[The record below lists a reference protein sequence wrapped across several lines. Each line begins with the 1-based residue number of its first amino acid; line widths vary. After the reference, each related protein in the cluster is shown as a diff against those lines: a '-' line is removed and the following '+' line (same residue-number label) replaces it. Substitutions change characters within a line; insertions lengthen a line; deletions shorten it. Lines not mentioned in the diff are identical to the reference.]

1 MSDVLGYILSASTL
15 AIVLMKVAPILL
27 AALGG
32 AVTQQGNI
40 LNIGLEG
47 MMLIGAFTAISVGS
61 AAGSAFVGVVAAV
74 AAAIFLALL
83 YALATLYF
91 RADYIV
97 VGIGVNLLAAGLSV
111 FLLQVVYG
119 NPGVTPPSATIT
131 LPRIPLGP
139 IGSIPVLGEAINNQT
154 PLVWLAF
161 LCVPLYSV
169 FLYRTR
175 FGVHLRAVGEDEG
188 AAEAAGISVRRMKFI
203 SILISGA
210 LCGLGGAQLA
220 MATLGTFTAGMT
232 SGRGFIAVAA
242 LTFGLAKPVRTMV
255 AAFIF
260 GAADAIADQLGIAGV
275 NSNLALMT
283 PYIITILALVLAGIR
298 VRRVLT
304 TRSAGGDQQ
313 PALTG

>member
-1 MSDVLGYILSASTL
+1 MSDVLSQIFTAATL
-15 AIVLMKVAPILL
+15 AVILMKVAPILL
-27 AALGG
+27 AAIGG
-32 AVTQQGNI
+32 AFTQQGNI

-61 AAGSAFVGVVAAV
+61 AAESATVGVLAAV
-74 AAAIFLALL
+74 AAGMVLSLL
-83 YALATLYF
+83 YAVATLLL
-91 RADYIV
+91 RADFIV

-119 NPGVTPPSATIT
+119 NPGVTPPSASIT

-139 IGSIPVLGEAINNQT
+139 IGKIPVLGPAVDHQT

-161 LCVPLYSV
+161 LSVPVYSYL
-169 FLYRTR
+169 LYRTAY
-175 FGVHLRAVGEDEG
+175 GVHLRAVGEDEG
-188 AAEAAGISVRRMKFI
+188 AAQAAGIKVTRTRFI
-203 SILISGA
+203 SILVSGA
-210 LCGLGGAQLA
+210 LCGLAGAQLA
-220 MATLGTFTAGMT
+220 MATLGSFTAGMT

-260 GAADAIADQLGIAGV
+260 GAADAVADQLGVAGV

-283 PYIITILALVLAGIR
+283 PYVITILALVLAGLR
-298 VRRVLT
+298 LRKLVVAPRQ
-304 TRSAGGDQQ
+304 SAAAV
-313 PALTG
+313 PAT

>member
-1 MSDVLGYILSASTL
+1 MSNVLGHILTAATL
-15 AIVLMKVAPILL
+15 AVILMKVAPILL
-27 AALGG
+27 AAIGG

-47 MMLIGAFTAISVGS
+47 MMLIGAFSSIAVGS
-61 AAGSAFVGVVAAV
+61 WAGNALVGVVAAV
-74 AAAIFLALL
+74 ISALLLALL
-83 YALATLYF
+83 YAVATLNLK
-91 RADYIV
+91 ADFIV

-111 FLLQVVYG
+111 FLLQVLYG
-119 NPGVTPPSATIT
+119 NPGVTPPENSIN

-139 IGSIPVLGEAINNQT
+139 FAHIPVIGPAVDEQT

-161 LCVPLYSV
+161 ICVPLYSYL
-169 FLYRTR
+169 LYRTR

-188 AAEAAGISVRRMKFI
+188 AAEAAGISIKRMKFW
-203 SILISGA
+203 SILISGI

-220 MATLGTFTAGMT
+220 MATLGSFTAGMT

-260 GAADAIADQLGIAGV
+260 GAADAIADQLGVAGV

-283 PYIITILALVLAGIR
+283 PYIITIVALVLAGFR
-298 VRRVLT
+298 LRSLFGA
-304 TRSAGGDQQ
+304 RSARKPEAV
-313 PALTG
+313 PAS

>member
-1 MSDVLGYILSASTL
+1 MSNVLGHILTAATL
-15 AIVLMKVAPILL
+15 AVILMKVAPILL
-27 AALGG
+27 AAIGG

-47 MMLIGAFTAISVGS
+47 MMLIGAFASIAVGS
-61 AAGSAFVGVVAAV
+61 WAHNALVGVVAAV
-74 AAAIFLALL
+74 VSALLLSLL
-83 YALATLYF
+83 YAVATLNLK
-91 RADYIV
+91 ADFIV

-111 FLLQVVYG
+111 FLLQVLYG
-119 NPGVTPPSATIT
+119 NPGVTPPEHSIN
-131 LPRIPLGP
+131 LPGIPLGP
-139 IGSIPVLGEAINNQT
+139 LAHVPVIGPAVDQQT

-161 LCVPLYSV
+161 ICVPLYS
-169 FLYRTR
+169 FLLYRTR

-188 AAEAAGISVRRMKFI
+188 AAGAAGISIERMKFW
-203 SILISGA
+203 SILISGV

-220 MATLGTFTAGMT
+220 MATLGSFTAGMT

-260 GAADAIADQLGIAGV
+260 GAADALADQLGVAGV

-283 PYIITILALVLAGIR
+283 PYIITIVALVLAGFR
-298 VRRVLT
+298 L
-304 TRSAGGDQQ
+304 RSLFGSRA
-313 PALTG
+313 ATKREAVAAA

>member
-1 MSDVLGYILSASTL
+1 MSGVLSQIFTAATL
-15 AIVLMKVAPILL
+15 AVILMKVAPILL
-27 AALGG
+27 AAVGG
-32 AVTQQGNI
+32 AFTQQGNI

-47 MMLIGAFTAISVGS
+47 MMLIGAFTSISVGS
-61 AAGSAFVGVVAAV
+61 LAGNALVGVLAAV
-74 AAAIFLALL
+74 VSAILLALL

-91 RADYIV
+91 RADFIV

-119 NPGVTPPSATIT
+119 NPGVTPPSASIN
-131 LPRIPLGP
+131 LPRVPVGPLAQIPL
-139 IGSIPVLGEAINNQT
+139 IGEAVDQQT

-161 LCVPLYSV
+161 ACVPLYSYV
-169 FLYRTR
+169 LYRTR

-188 AAEAAGISVRRMKFI
+188 AAEAAGISIRRMKFL
-203 SILISGA
+203 SILVSGA

-220 MATLGTFTAGMT
+220 MATLGSFTAGMT

-260 GAADAIADQLGIAGV
+260 GAADAVADQLGVAGV

-283 PYIITILALVLAGIR
+283 PYVITIIALVLAGFR
-298 VRRVLT
+298 LRGLLFARASRGT
-304 TRSAGGDQQ
+304 TRTV
-313 PALTG
+313 PAT